1 METLL
6 AGFLAFVTASR
17 WGLVLVVAGA
27 APRAAE
33 EETCWEG
40 VVVDRGPEFCV
51 WRCGCRVSVGIFLDV
66 GGDWQWQ
73 VL

>member
-6 AGFLAFVTASR
+6 AGFLAFVAASR

-27 APRAAE
+27 GPRAAE

-40 VVVDRGPEFCV
+40 VVDRGPEMCV
-51 WRCGCRVSVGIFLDV
+51 WRCGRRV
-66 GGDWQWQ
+66 
-73 VL
+73 